1 MEKVMD
7 TNLGRTFRRLRK
19 FKNMEI
25 KEVASEDISY
35 AQISKFERGQTDM
48 TLTKFLSSLK
58 AINVSLEEFYHE
70 AYFSTLFFDYD
81 FYQKFEIEDKEK
93 LHQLLKIETDLLTL
107 HPSIKRYK
115 LNIIQIKSQLHLIDP
130 NIQVNKKDIF
140 YLKEYLLSINKF
152 CTYEL
157 YLYSS
162 CLSLLDNKTQEQLIQ
177 KIITTEDEYL
187 DFISPK
193 ILKIILRLIPIFIE
207 NIFLDSLPLL
217 FTYLESHTKSD
228 LFFYEKVTTVYLKAL
243 YELKINP
250 ENHEASSLLNSYT
263 EAFKLF
269 NSLETEHQKIKKP

>member
-70 AYFSTLFFDYD
+70 AYFSTLSKSSLFNYD

-130 NIQVNKKDIF
+130 NIQVNKKDTLF
-140 YLKEYLLSINKF
+140 LKR
-152 CTYEL
+152 
-157 YLYSS
+157 
-162 CLSLLDNKTQEQLIQ
+162 
-177 KIITTEDEYL
+177 
-187 DFISPK
+187 IS
-193 ILKIILRLIPIFIE
+193 
-207 NIFLDSLPLL
+207 
-217 FTYLESHTKSD
+217 
-228 LFFYEKVTTVYLKAL
+228 
-243 YELKINP
+243 
-250 ENHEASSLLNSYT
+250 
-263 EAFKLF
+263 AF
-269 NSLETEHQKIKKP
+269 N

>member
-1 MEKVMD
+1 MD

>member
-48 TLTKFLSSLK
+48 TLTKFLSSLE
-58 AINVSLEEFYHE
+58 AINVTLEEFYHE
-70 AYFSTLFFDYD
+70 AYFSNLPKGSLFNYD
-81 FYQKFEIEDKEK
+81 FCQKFEIKDKEK
-93 LHQLLKIETDLLTL
+93 LQQLLKIETDLLTL

-130 NIQVNKKDIF
+130 NMQVNKKDIL

-152 CTYEL
+152 CAYEL

-162 CLSLLDNKTQEQLIQ
+162 CLHLLENKTQEQLIQ
-177 KIITTEDEYL
+177 KIISSENGYYL
-187 DFISPK
+187 NPK

-207 NIFLDSLPLL
+207 NNFLDSLPLL

-228 LFFYEKVTTVYLKAL
+228 LFFYEKVTMVYLKAL
-243 YELKINP
+243 YDLKINP
-250 ENHEASSLLNSYT
+250 ENHEASSLLNSYA
-263 EAFKLF
+263 EVFKLF
-269 NSLETEHQKIKKP
+269 NTLESEH

>member
-35 AQISKFERGQTDM
+35 AQISKFERGKTDM

-70 AYFSTLFFDYD
+70 AYFSNLSKGPLFNYD
-81 FYQKFEIEDKEK
+81 FCQKFEIDDKEK

-107 HPSIKRYK
+107 HPSIKCHK
-115 LNIIQIKSQLHLIDP
+115 LNIIHIKSQLHLIDP
-130 NIQVNKKDIF
+130 NIQVNKKDTL

-152 CTYEL
+152 CAYEL

-162 CLSLLDNKTQEQLIQ
+162 CLSLLDYKTQEQLIQ
-177 KIITTEDEYL
+177 KIISAEDEYL

-207 NIFLDSLPLL
+207 NNFLDSLPLL

-250 ENHEASSLLNSYT
+250 ENHEASSLLNSYS
-263 EAFKLF
+263 EVFKLF
-269 NSLETEHQKIKKP
+269 NSLETEH